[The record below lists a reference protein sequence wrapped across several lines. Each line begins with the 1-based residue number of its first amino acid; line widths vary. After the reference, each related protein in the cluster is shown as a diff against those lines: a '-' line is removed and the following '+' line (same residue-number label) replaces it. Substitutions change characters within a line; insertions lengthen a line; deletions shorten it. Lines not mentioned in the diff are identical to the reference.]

1 MENKKYD
8 HSKNSIIK
16 IIGVGGGGSNAVRYM
31 FNRGIKDVEFVVCN
45 TDVQALASS
54 EIPTKLQIG
63 SSLTEGL
70 GAGANPEVGKEAA
83 MESKEEIREL
93 LAHGTKMLFV
103 TAGMGGGTG
112 TGAAPV
118 IAEVARELGILTIA
132 IVTAPFGFEGRKKK
146 QYADEGITR
155 LREVCDTVLIISNEK
170 LREIYKNLKMSE
182 AFSQADNILATAAK
196 SIAELITV
204 PQELNL
210 DFEDVK
216 TVMRNSG
223 SALMGSGKAEGE
235 GRALKAA
242 QEALNSPLLTIQNA
256 YGAQKVLLSIMSGKS
271 EIVMDEVTQITE
283 YIQEQIGED
292 ALVIFGLGNDDSLG
306 DAIRVTII
314 ATGFKEQMPE
324 KKLEITPVIKND
336 IKPEQKLPLVTNE
349 TNQTVNLQVEST
361 QKQNTEKEPE
371 QVPEKVIYRL
381 DDNTAD
387 NAFENGWSNKVSNF
401 SQEAEE
407 RIEKLKKMSKSLSDT
422 NGDTFKDK
430 IDIPAYLRRNHR
442 NIPPNTKKDEE

>member
-1 MENKKYD
+1 MENRKHE

-31 FNRGIKDVEFVVCN
+31 YNRGIKDVEFVVCN

-63 SSLTEGL
+63 STLTEGL
-70 GAGANPEVGKEAA
+70 GAGANPEVGREAA

-146 QYADEGITR
+146 QYADEGINR

-204 PQELNL
+204 PQEINL

-235 GRALKAA
+235 GRSLKAA

-271 EIVMDEVTQITE
+271 EIAMEELSEITDF
-283 YIQEQIGED
+283 IQDQMGQD
-292 ALVIFGLGNDDSLG
+292 ALVIFGAGTDETLG

-314 ATGFKEQMPE
+314 ATGFKEPSPE
-324 KKLEITPVIKND
+324 KKLEVTPIAKNDTPKTEIKPQNVVLDANPTIPLDVNNTPKITPT
-336 IKPEQKLPLVTNE
+336 P
-349 TNQTVNLQVEST
+349 
-361 QKQNTEKEPE
+361 EKEPQKVVYKLE
-371 QVPEKVIYRL
+371 DATPE
-381 DDNTAD
+381 TS
-387 NAFENGWSNKVSNF
+387 FESGWNNKINSF

-407 RIEKLKKMSKSLSDT
+407 RIEKLKKMNTKNFSE
-422 NGDTFKDK
+422 NAGDTFKDK
-430 IDIPAYLRRNHR
+430 IEIPAYLRRNNR
-442 NIPPNTKKDEE
+442 SINPNKDEDK

>member
-1 MENKKYD
+1 MDTKKHD
-8 HSKNSIIK
+8 HSKHPIIK
-16 IIGVGGGGSNAVRYM
+16 IVGVGGGGSNAVRYM
-31 FNRGIKDVEFVVCN
+31 YSRGIKDVEFVVCN

-63 SSLTEGL
+63 STLTEGL
-70 GAGANPEVGKEAA
+70 GAGANPEVGREAA
-83 MESKEEIREL
+83 IESREEIREL
-93 LAHGTKMLFV
+93 LSHGTKMLFV

-146 QYADEGITR
+146 QYADEGIAR

-204 PQELNL
+204 PQEINL

-235 GRALKAA
+235 GRSLKAA

-271 EIVMDEVTQITE
+271 EIAMEELTEITD
-283 YIQEQIGED
+283 YIQDQMGQD
-292 ALVIFGLGNDDSLG
+292 ALVIFGAGTDETLG

-314 ATGFKEQMPE
+314 ATGFKEPSPE
-324 KKLEITPVIKND
+324 KKVEVTPVVRNEPKSEVIIPKN
-336 IKPEQKLPLVTNE
+336 IPLE
-349 TNQTVNLQVEST
+349 VET
-361 QKQNTEKEPE
+361 QKNVPTEKEPE
-371 QVPEKVIYRL
+371 PKLEKVIYHL
-381 DDNTAD
+381 DDTTNEA
-387 NAFENGWSNKVSNF
+387 NLENGWNNKVNSFN
-401 SQEAEE
+401 QEAAA
-407 RIEKLKKMSKSLSDT
+407 RIEKLKKLSRNLENS
-422 NGDTFKDK
+422 NGNDSFKEK
-430 IDIPAYLRRNHR
+430 IDIPAYLRRNNR
-442 NIPPNTKKDEE
+442 ITPTKENEE